1 MPTFSACPKCSCK
14 FFGHRDTIYIR
25 IRPWVWKPFE
35 WLSLKV
41 QNSEKMGVRHRI
53 LLRRVGFCWDHTKTS
68 WIEKNQH
75 LLYKSILYC
84 QLILQNSKIITIILS
99 IWQRHIQNNQFC
111 WFLKNQLIMENT
123 FVKQMLIFFNLWCFG
138 MISANSNSS
147 QQYSVP
153 YPHFFQNFGL
163 SSWKKWG

>member
-1 MPTFSACPKCSCK
+1 
-14 FFGHRDTIYIR
+14 
-25 IRPWVWKPFE
+25 
-35 WLSLKV
+35 
-41 QNSEKMGVRHRI
+41 MGVRHRI

-84 QLILQNSKIITIILS
+84 QLILQNSWIINMILS
-99 IWQRHIQNNQFC
+99 IWQRHRQNNQFC
-111 WFLKNQLIMENT
+111 WFLKNQQKMENT

-163 SSWKKWG
+163 SSWVIRRAFILKTWFWYIWCIYVQKICMNILAKLRG